1 MHLLTNEQL
10 ILIIDKIDQAIYNH
24 HQWYKKILRI
34 FISRLEPNPIDLK
47 PEAHTRCDFGKW
59 YESESCS
66 DKTFIKENAAFISL
80 GETHY
85 NVHLKARKLLQ
96 CIADKQPIPIEKWDQ
111 FDLYVAKMRTEF
123 KLLRD
128 EISERIKN
136 QDPLTGAK
144 NRASMLPTFHEHY
157 ALFERDK
164 QDCAL
169 AMLDLDHFKHIN
181 DTYGHSS
188 GDKVLSTV
196 VECVKK
202 LLRPYDSI
210 YRYGGEEFL
219 LFMPDTNLEQAEV
232 VAERLRV
239 SIAELRIPIE
249 RFQTEVQ
256 VTASFGVTVFTESR
270 TVEESIDLADEAMYK
285 AKAAGRNRVIAEV

>member
-10 ILIIDKIDQAIYNH
+10 ILIIDKIDQAIDNH
-24 HQWYKKILRI
+24 EQWYKKLLRI
-34 FISRLEPNPIDLK
+34 FISRLEPNSIDLK
-47 PEAHTRCDFGKW
+47 PEAHTLCDFGRW
-59 YESESCS
+59 YESYSS
-66 DKTFIKENAAFISL
+66 KTFIKENAAFISL

-96 CIADKQPIPIEKWDQ
+96 CIADKLPIPIEKWDQ

-128 EISERIKN
+128 EFSERIQN
-136 QDPLTGAK
+136 QDPLTSAK
-144 NRASMLPTFHEHY
+144 NRATMLPTLHEHY

-188 GDKVLSTV
+188 GDKVLVAV
-196 VECVKK
+196 VGQIKK

-219 LFMPDTNLEQAEV
+219 IFMPDTNLEQAQV

-239 SIAELRIPIE
+239 GIAELRIPFE
-249 RFQTEVQ
+249 RFQTKVQ
-256 VTASFGVTVFTESR
+256 VTASFGVTAFTEYR
-270 TVEESIDLADEAMYK
+270 TVEESIDLADEAIYK
-285 AKAAGRNRVIAEV
+285 AKAAGRNKVIVEV